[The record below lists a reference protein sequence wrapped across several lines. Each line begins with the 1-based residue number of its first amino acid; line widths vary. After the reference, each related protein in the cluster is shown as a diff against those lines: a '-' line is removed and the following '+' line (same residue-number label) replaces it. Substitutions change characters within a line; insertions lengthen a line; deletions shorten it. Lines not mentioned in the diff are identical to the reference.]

1 MYRGP
6 IHQIHQDTS
15 RNVIHQKRYI
25 YRGAL
30 LLERM
35 PSCCLTTHKSCWQV
49 NGLALGVSGSPF
61 VHQPSAAA
69 QQKHRSAAPRQDG
82 SQHSSCC
89 GLPCFRHST
98 VWPLSALHILTCTT
112 APPHAPL
119 SPKRMPL
126 PMVQIFLVLATVQL
140 RSHHHRCGG
149 ADRYPAIQNPVV
161 TQCHDPMLNN
171 L

>member
-15 RNVIHQKRYI
+15 RNAIHQKRYI

-49 NGLALGVSGSPF
+49 NGLALGFSGSPF
-61 VHQPSAAA
+61 VHQLSAA
-69 QQKHRSAAPRQDG
+69 QKHRSAARLLGKTADTALIFAACALFQ
-82 SQHSSCC
+82 
-89 GLPCFRHST
+89 
-98 VWPLSALHILTCTT
+98 ALHSVALVSLTSSPTPS

-119 SPKRMPL
+119 SSKCHCLWSTHL
-126 PMVQIFLVLATVQL
+126 PSFVTTVQL
-140 RSHHHRCGG
+140 HSQNHRCGG
-149 ADRYPAIQNPVV
+149 ALQSKTQLSLSLI
-161 TQCHDPMLNN
+161 TQCLT